1 MWCPDRMGGGGRCG
15 GGARC
20 GGSVGYIWIHFCIGE
35 YIFCIGGMF
44 EKNYLKFSQIF
55 SNLHF
60 FLQIFAKKF
69 RGARCGRSVG
79 YIFSIGN
86 FGGKKN
92 YLKFSQIFSNF
103 LGIHFYVLAMAE
115 NYLKFSQIFSNF
127 LKSFSIFSG
136 FSQKMSLFVPG
147 GVQWWE
153 GTYRGGYAGIHV

>member
-1 MWCPDRMGGGGRCG
+1 
-15 GGARC
+15 
-20 GGSVGYIWIHFCIGE
+20 
-35 YIFCIGGMF
+35 MF

-55 SNLHF
+55 SKVHF
-60 FLQIFAKKF
+60 FCKFLQKNSGVPDAAGLSDTFLVLEILVEKK
-69 RGARCGRSVG
+69 
-79 YIFSIGN
+79 
-86 FGGKKN
+86 
-92 YLKFSQIFSNF
+92 LSQIFSNF